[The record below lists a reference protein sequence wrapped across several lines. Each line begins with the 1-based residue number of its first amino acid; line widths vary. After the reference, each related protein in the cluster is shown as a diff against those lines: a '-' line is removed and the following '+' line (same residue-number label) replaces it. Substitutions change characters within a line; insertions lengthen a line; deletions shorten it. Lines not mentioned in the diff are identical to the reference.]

1 LGLGNFYLFKTGSAF
16 SRMTN
21 DNTQTTVISVIVMKD
36 NKAKNISDLKNGS
49 VGLMK
54 TGDSDSLNK
63 AVTEIK
69 KDTDNTINVTE
80 YKSYETIANELY
92 DGKIN
97 AIILDEG
104 TRGLFEDNHSKFNT
118 ETRVIKTYKYSK
130 KVNDISKNV
139 KVTDESF
146 NMYITGIDV
155 YGGITTVSRSDVN
168 MIATINPKTHQ
179 ILLTSIPRDYYVPQ
193 PCQGNQK
200 DKLTHTG
207 IFGVGCTVSS
217 VENYFGIDLNYYARV
232 NFSSVV
238 SIVDAI
244 GGIEVDNPISFTDID
259 GIYSFPASSA
269 GNLLPLKGEQALS
282 FSRER
287 QNLAGGDR
295 DRGKNQM
302 RVITGIVNKII
313 SPSIITNYASIM
325 DAVGGSF
332 QTNMSNGEM
341 TSLIKMQVND
351 MSGWDIEQI
360 AVNGTGTDNTWSPA
374 NGFNSY
380 VMIPDDQTVKKAVE
394 LINKVEKGED
404 VKPLVQQFESQATA
418 NE

>member
-1 LGLGNFYLFKTGSAF
+1 
-16 SRMTN
+16 
-21 DNTQTTVISVIVMKD
+21 
-36 NKAKNISDLKNGS
+36 
-49 VGLMK
+49 
-54 TGDSDSLNK
+54 
-63 AVTEIK
+63 
-69 KDTDNTINVTE
+69 
-80 YKSYETIANELY
+80 
-92 DGKIN
+92 
-97 AIILDEG
+97 
-104 TRGLFEDNHSKFNT
+104 
-118 ETRVIKTYKYSK
+118 
-130 KVNDISKNV
+130 
-139 KVTDESF
+139 
-146 NMYITGIDV
+146 
-155 YGGITTVSRSDVN
+155 
-168 MIATINPKTHQ
+168 
-179 ILLTSIPRDYYVPQ
+179 
-193 PCQGNQK
+193 
-200 DKLTHTG
+200 
-207 IFGVGCTVSS
+207 
-217 VENYFGIDLNYYARV
+217 
-232 NFSSVV
+232 
-238 SIVDAI
+238 
-244 GGIEVDNPISFTDID
+244 
-259 GIYSFPASSA
+259 
-269 GNLLPLKGEQALS
+269 

>member
-1 LGLGNFYLFKTGSAF
+1 
-16 SRMTN
+16 
-21 DNTQTTVISVIVMKD
+21 
-36 NKAKNISDLKNGS
+36 
-49 VGLMK
+49 MK

-63 AVTEIK
+63 ALTEIK

-92 DGKIN
+92 DGKID

-130 KVNDISKNV
+130 KTDDISKNV
-139 KVTDESF
+139 KVTDEAF

-244 GGIEVDNPISFTDID
+244 GGITIDNPVAFTDSD
-259 GIYSFPASSA
+259 GTYSYGA
-269 GNLLPLKGEQALS
+269 GNISVDGAKALR
-282 FSRER
+282 FARER

-302 RVITGIVNKII
+302 RVITGIVNKLI
-313 SPSIITNYASIM
+313 SPSIISNYASIM

-360 AVNGTGTDNTWSPA
+360 AVNGTGASNTWSPA

-380 VMIPDDQTVKKAVE
+380 VMIPDDQTVKRAVE